1 MYELAEYLVKSLI
14 GEDQKYLIE
23 YDEDGGELNIF
34 VCKEAIGKVIGKQGR
49 IAKAIRS
56 IIKASAMKRKLRV
69 NVEIKELEE

>member
-1 MYELAEYLVKSLI
+1 MYELADYLVKSLI

-34 VCKEAIGKVIGKQGR
+34 VSKDAIGKVIGKQGR

-56 IIKASAMKRKLRV
+56 IIKASAMKRKLKV

>member
-23 YDEDGGELNIF
+23 YDEDAGELNIF
-34 VCKEAIGKVIGKQGR
+34 VSKDAIGKVIGKQGR